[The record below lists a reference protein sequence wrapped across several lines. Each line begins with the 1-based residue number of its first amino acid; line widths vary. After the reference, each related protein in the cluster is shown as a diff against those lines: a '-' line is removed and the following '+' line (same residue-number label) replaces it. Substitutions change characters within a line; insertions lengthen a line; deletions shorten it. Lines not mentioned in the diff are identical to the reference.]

1 MSTQLKQYSDTLTP
15 LMRRYGVVKAAFF
28 GSLVNGTYR
37 EGQSDVDILVL
48 PPRGMSLLDFIGLK
62 QDIEDLMDR
71 DIDLL
76 SYNGISP
83 YLKSSILSHEQVF
96 YETK

>member
-1 MSTQLKQYSDTLTP
+1 MTTQLSQYTERLTP
-15 LMRRYGVVKAAFF
+15 LMRRYGVIKAAFF
-28 GSLVNGTYR
+28 GSLVSGTFR
-37 EGQSDVDILVL
+37 KGQSDVDILVL

-62 QDIEDLMDR
+62 QDIEDMMHM

-83 YLKSSILSHEQVF
+83 YLKKSILSNEQVF

>member
-1 MSTQLKQYSDTLTP
+1 MTTQLKQYSDTLIP

-28 GSLVNGTYR
+28 GSLARGQFR

-48 PPRGMSLLDFIGLK
+48 PPHGMSLLDFIGLK
-62 QDIEDLMDR
+62 QDIEDTIHMDV
-71 DIDLL
+71 DLL

-83 YLKSSILSHEQVF
+83 YLKSNILSGEQVF

>member
-1 MSTQLKQYSDTLTP
+1 MITNPKNYSDAIVPILA
-15 LMRRYGVVKAAFF
+15 RYGVVKAAFF
-28 GSLVNGTYR
+28 GSLVDGNFR
-37 EGQSDVDILVL
+37 EEKSDVDILVL

-62 QDIEDLMDR
+62 QDIEDTIHKDV
-71 DIDLL
+71 DLV

-83 YLKSSILSHEQVF
+83 YLRNSILSSEQIF

>member
-1 MSTQLKQYSDTLTP
+1 MVWLKRHFFCSVVGEQFHENESDL
-15 LMRRYGVVKAAFF
+15 
-28 GSLVNGTYR
+28 
-37 EGQSDVDILVL
+37 DILIL

-62 QDIEDLMDR
+62 QDIEDTIHKDV
-71 DIDLL
+71 DLV

-83 YLKSSILSHEQVF
+83 YLKKSILSKEQVF

>member
-1 MSTQLKQYSDTLTP
+1 
-15 LMRRYGVVKAAFF
+15 MRRYGVVKAAFF
-28 GSLVNGTYR
+28 GSLVGGQFR
-37 EGQSDVDILVL
+37 EDESDVDILIL

-62 QDIEDLMDR
+62 QDIEDTIHKDV
-71 DIDLL
+71 DLV

-83 YLKSSILSHEQVF
+83 YLKTSILSNEQVF

>member
-1 MSTQLKQYSDTLTP
+1 MTTQLKQYSDIITP
-15 LMRRYGVVKAAFF
+15 IMQRYGVVKAAFF
-28 GSLVNGTYR
+28 GSVVGKQFR
-37 EGQSDVDILVL
+37 EGKSDVDILVL

-62 QDIEDLMDR
+62 QDIEDTIHSDV
-71 DIDLL
+71 DLL

-83 YLKSSILSHEQVF
+83 YLKSNILSGEQVF

>member
-1 MSTQLKQYSDTLTP
+1 MTTQLKKYSDTLTP

-28 GSLVNGTYR
+28 GSLVSGTFR

-62 QDIEDLMDR
+62 QDIEDLMDT

-83 YLKSSILSHEQVF
+83 YLKSSILSNQQVF

>member
-1 MSTQLKQYSDTLTP
+1 MTAQIKQYSHIITP
-15 LMRRYGVVKAAFF
+15 IMRRYGVVKAAFF
-28 GSLVNGTYR
+28 GSVVGEQFHEN
-37 EGQSDVDILVL
+37 ESDVDILVL

-62 QDIEDLMDR
+62 QDIEDMIHKDV
-71 DIDLL
+71 DLV

-83 YLKSSILSHEQVF
+83 YLRNSILSGEQIF